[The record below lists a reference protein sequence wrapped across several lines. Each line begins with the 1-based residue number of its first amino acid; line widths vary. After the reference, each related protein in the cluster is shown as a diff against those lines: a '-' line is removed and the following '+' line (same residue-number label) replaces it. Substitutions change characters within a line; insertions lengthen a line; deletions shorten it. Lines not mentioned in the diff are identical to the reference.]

1 MCGAREHVPATAA
14 LDVEHD
20 ATLPRWTDLVVPD
33 ATQVVPVQRV
43 GVADLLDLLALSA

>member
-20 ATLPRWTDLVVPD
+20 ATLPWPDLVVPD